1 MKSESG
7 SQATSEVA
15 HGSREALE
23 SDLEARCISVVVA
36 GAHYAMH
43 LDDVQE
49 VIGLRPLTRVFHSP
63 AAIAGVTSLRG
74 DVLPVLDLGVLL
86 GAGSSGRGV
95 NARVLVV
102 RDGSKRR
109 AGLLVDALAGL
120 REIPEAGLEAL
131 PSTLSPEV
139 RELSEGVIADSP
151 ACVVLRVSAL
161 LSASQITPTPVATGA
176 D

>member
-1 MKSESG
+1 MKSERSNEAG
-7 SQATSEVA
+7 E
-15 HGSREALE
+15 GPRESLE

-36 GAHYAMH
+36 DAHYAMH

-86 GAGSSGRGV
+86 GAGSSGRGSD
-95 NARVLVV
+95 ARVLVV

-120 REIPEAGLEAL
+120 REIPEGGLEAL
-131 PSTLSPEV
+131 PSTLSPMV
-139 RELSEGVIADSP
+139 RELSEGVISDTP

-161 LSASQITPTPVATGA
+161 LSASQIAPSAAAGG

>member
-1 MKSESG
+1 MSSERG
-7 SQATSEVA
+7 NEA
-15 HGSREALE
+15 GDGPREALE

-49 VIGLRPLTRVFHSP
+49 VNGLRPLTRVFHSP

-74 DVLPVLDLGVLL
+74 EVLPVLDLGVLL
-86 GAGSSGRGV
+86 GAGSSGRGHE
-95 NARVLVV
+95 ARVLVV

-120 REIPEAGLEAL
+120 REIAESGLEAL
-131 PSTLSPEV
+131 PSTLSPAV

-161 LSASQITPTPVATGA
+161 LSAPQIAPAAAAGR

>member
-1 MKSESG
+1 M
-7 SQATSEVA
+7 TSER
-15 HGSREALE
+15 GSEAGEPRESLE
-23 SDLEARCISVVVA
+23 RDLEARCISVVVA

-86 GAGSSGRGV
+86 GAGRAGRG
-95 NARVLVV
+95 NDARVLVV

-120 REIPEAGLEAL
+120 REIPEGGLEAL
-131 PSTLSPEV
+131 PSTLSPAV
-139 RELSEGVIADSP
+139 RELSEGVISDAP
-151 ACVVLRVSAL
+151 PCVVLRVSAL
-161 LSASQITPTPVATGA
+161 LSAPEIAPAAAAGG

>member
-1 MKSESG
+1 MTSTDRSNEAGQAPRES
-7 SQATSEVA
+7 
-15 HGSREALE
+15 LE
-23 SDLEARCISVVVA
+23 SELEARCISVVVA

-63 AAIAGVTSLRG
+63 PAIAGVTSLRG

-86 GAGSSGRGV
+86 GAGSAGRGGD
-95 NARVLVV
+95 ARVLVV
-102 RDGSKRR
+102 RDGNKRR

-120 REIPEAGLEAL
+120 REIPDGGLEAL
-131 PSTLSPEV
+131 PSSLNPEV
-139 RELSEGVIADSP
+139 RELAEGVITDSP
-151 ACVVLRVSAL
+151 ACVVLKVSAL
-161 LSASQITPTPVATGA
+161 LSAPQIAPAAAALRG